1 MGIVFEHAQYAVD
14 VQNMLGSATAE
25 IKATAPMTEQ
35 EMYRALVNPGFEA
48 QMSYLTLDLFFEGGA
63 SAIQNVTWK
72 WQMRGK
78 GQTTWLD
85 LHTPVTEQWTGGTAT
100 GLRAIKETA
109 ALGAHT
115 TAPFE
120 LRLVVSAS
128 TAATITVRIG
138 GTYKTPSVLLRG
150 ESL

>member
-14 VQNMLGSATAE
+14 VQNMLGADTAE

-35 EMYRALVNPGFEA
+35 EMYRALVNPGFDA
-48 QMSYLTLDLFFEGGA
+48 QMSYLTLDLFFNGGA
-63 SAIQNVTWK
+63 SVIQSATWK

-78 GQTTWLD
+78 GQTGWLD
-85 LHTPVTEQWTGGTAT
+85 LHTAVTEQWTGGTAT
-100 GLRAIKETA
+100 GLRVIKEAA

-120 LRLVVSAS
+120 LRLAVSAS

-138 GTYKTPSVLLRG
+138 STYKMPSVLLRG